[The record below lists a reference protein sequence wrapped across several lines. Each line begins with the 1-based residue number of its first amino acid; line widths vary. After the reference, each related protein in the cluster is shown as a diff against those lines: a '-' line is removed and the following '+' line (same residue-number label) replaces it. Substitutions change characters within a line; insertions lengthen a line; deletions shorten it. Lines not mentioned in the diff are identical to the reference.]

1 MEQPSL
7 FSSLGRPRESQIA
20 ALLMTGASNS
30 EIAHELGMSVRTV
43 KAHCTRLYLRHG
55 LKEGRHKRVRFVT
68 SMLRDRPTPTPV
80 HLSPRLI
87 QVCDL
92 VAQGFTNKQIG
103 ERLETTE
110 KVISNYLRRVFDATG
125 MFSRLELTIFRKSHE
140 LVVQ

>member
-1 MEQPSL
+1 
-7 FSSLGRPRESQIA
+7 
-20 ALLMTGASNS
+20 
-30 EIAHELGMSVRTV
+30 
-43 KAHCTRLYLRHG
+43 
-55 LKEGRHKRVRFVT
+55 
-68 SMLRDRPTPTPV
+68 MLRDRPTPTPV